1 MTLNRREQILITVI
15 AGIVVLGGTWGVGA
29 SLAQRWRDTRNQV
42 STRRRELTAMRVAIG
57 QKSQWQGEVE
67 RLRQGLGQQEQALN
81 QMSDLLKRID
91 EVGAASGIIIS
102 SRRPQPVA
110 ERGAYRELPL
120 QCAFEATT
128 ESLVRFLYALQTGA
142 SVISVDQLQVAPRP
156 DNSGILRGEIQLR
169 ALTSRAVKGSS

>member
-1 MTLNRREQILITVI
+1 MTLNQREQILISVI
-15 AGIVVLGGTWGVGA
+15 AGIVVIGGTWGVGA
-29 SLAQRWRDTRNQV
+29 VLAQRWRETRSQL
-42 STRRRELTAMRVAIG
+42 SARRREVSSMQTAIG

-67 RLRQGLGQQEQALN
+67 RLRQGLGQQQQALN

-91 EVGAASGIIIS
+91 EVGVASGLVIS

-156 DNSGILRGEIQLR
+156 DNSGLLRGEIQLR
-169 ALTSRAVKGSS
+169 ALTSRAAKGSS